1 MVDQVAERPTN
12 WRLRGLRKI
21 VRKIEGDGSDIENFI
36 RAEVPE
42 TRQFIAFSYHA
53 TRI

>member
-1 MVDQVAERPTN
+1 MVDQIAERPPN

-21 VRKIEGDGSDIENFI
+21 VGKIEGDGSDIENFI
-36 RAEVPE
+36 RAEVPAK
-42 TRQFIAFSYHA
+42 RQFIAFSHHV